1 MRAAGFDAGG
11 SVGRVRGTW
20 RRSAAAF
27 VVLLTLVTTACSAPG
42 GGRGDGGTTEAAAV
56 VPWSQLTPLAD
67 PKSYEGPS
75 TARVTDSRIEPVAD
89 SPTGALPVTVTDTQG
104 ARVTVTSTDRVLA
117 LDLYGSLAAT
127 VDALGLGGALV
138 GRDTS
143 TGFPG
148 SEDLPLVTRNGH
160 QLDAES
166 ILSLRPTLLLTDT
179 TLGPWDVVLQIR
191 DAGVPVVVLDPKRSL
206 ETVSTTTTQVAAALG
221 VPEQGAALTTLLT
234 DQIDAVR
241 AQVDAVAPRDPA
253 QRLRIAFLYAR
264 GNAGVYY
271 LFGENSGVDTLV
283 EALDGVDVATEAG
296 IQGYVPL
303 NAEAL
308 AKAAPDVILMMTDGL
323 KSVGGVDGAL
333 RLPGVGQTPAG
344 AHRRIVDM
352 SDYQVLSFGPLT
364 ARVLDA
370 LARALY
376 APDSLGGT
384 R

>member
-1 MRAAGFDAGG
+1 MHATRATGRRAAAL
-11 SVGRVRGTW
+11 
-20 RRSAAAF
+20 
-27 VVLLTLVTTACSAPG
+27 VVALLLVLTGCSAPG
-42 GGRGDGGTTEAAAV
+42 GSRGDVSTAPAAHA
-56 VPWSQLTPLAD
+56 VPWSQLTPLPD

-75 TARVTDSRIEPVAD
+75 TARVTDSRIEPVAAD
-89 SPTGALPVTVTDTQG
+89 PAGTLPVTVTDTQG
-104 ARVTVTSTDRVLA
+104 TRVTVTSTDRVLA

-127 VDALGLGGALV
+127 VDALGLGGSLV

-206 ETVSTTTTQVAAALG
+206 DTVSSTTTQVAAALG
-221 VPEQGAALTTLLT
+221 VPELGATLAAALV

-271 LFGENSGVDTLV
+271 LFGANSGVDTLV
-283 EALDGVDVATEAG
+283 EALDGIDVATEAG

-323 KSVGGVDGAL
+323 ESVGGVDGAL
-333 RLPGVGQTPAG
+333 HLPGVAQTPAG
-344 AHRRIVDM
+344 SHRRIVDM
-352 SDYQVLSFGPLT
+352 SDFQVLSFGPLT

-376 APDSLGGT
+376 APDSLGGA